1 MKIIDKFIL
10 RLKTL
15 NSIKTADIL
24 ITLTWEAL
32 NDDSSSSEE
41 FLKILINYLKLLN
54 ETEVYRFLIFIIF

>member
-32 NDDSSSSEE
+32 NDSSSSEE

-54 ETEVYRFLIFIIF
+54 ETEVNIEI